1 MQGDGKSFRVSR
13 REAASGQRS
22 KESQKASWS
31 EPEFFSGHESLDNRL
46 GLELYLT
53 RAFKLRRGLRG
64 KKTSERWWRECRQG
78 RDSSWSEKEK
88 NCQCRLE
95 RRKLL
100 H

>member
-46 GLELYLT
+46 GFELYLT
-53 RAFKLRRGLRG
+53 RAFKQIEARAAGQKDVG
-64 KKTSERWWRECRQG
+64 KVVERVSAG
-78 RDSSWSEKEK
+78 KGFVVV
-88 NCQCRLE
+88 
-95 RRKLL
+95 
-100 H
+100 